1 MNEQQSDKAEINEL
15 TVGEFLNKLQL
26 FFQFLKRKWINLAVT
41 AVVACFAG
49 AGYEYIQPP
58 VYQAESTFV
67 LDEKGGG
74 VGALPSLASS
84 LGVDLNMMGGGG
96 NLFAYDNILDIMQ
109 SRRIIEKVL
118 LSEVDTAVYTH
129 QTLADLYIKFNK
141 LDLKFAKKTRTA
153 GVHFNGYPNR
163 EVFSP
168 VQDSILGTIYKAFIK
183 NSFLTDRTNK
193 KTQVFKVEVNGK
205 SEVFCKLMA
214 ERIIAETRNLY
225 VEIKTGTTQRNVDR
239 LQNKA
244 DSLLLL
250 LNGKSYESAE
260 TVILNANPAIKT
272 LPVPGKLA
280 YRNEMMVA
288 SLYSEVIK
296 NLETAKTT
304 LILQTPVIQM
314 LDSPHLPL
322 VNEKKSMLFY
332 CFIFIV
338 VLEALTVIYLF
349 LKFMK
354 HK

>member
-1 MNEQQSDKAEINEL
+1 MNDQQSDKEVIKEL
-15 TVGEFLNKLQL
+15 TVGEFWAKLKL
-26 FFQFLKRKWINLAVT
+26 FFTFLKRKWIPLTVT
-41 AVVACFAG
+41 AIVACFAG

-74 VGALPSLASS
+74 GGALPSLASS
-84 LGVDLNMMGGGG
+84 LGIDLNMMGGGG

-141 LDLKFAKKTRTA
+141 LDLKFAKKNRTA
-153 GVHFNGYPNR
+153 GVHFNGFPNR
-163 EVFSP
+163 DVFSP
-168 VQDSILGTIYKAFIK
+168 VQDSILGSIYKAFIK
-183 NSFLTDRTNK
+183 SNFLTDRTSK
-193 KTQVFKVEVNGK
+193 KTQVFKVDVNGK

-225 VEIKTGTTQRNVDR
+225 IEIKTGTTQKNVER

-260 TVILNANPAIKT
+260 TAILNANPAIKT
-272 LPVPGKLA
+272 LVVPGKLA

-304 LILQTPVIQM
+304 LILQTPVIQI